1 MKHNVKQIVFGLILC
16 FPFLLQA
23 LQQEERGRFKI
34 QRWFVE
40 LYSIQTACIVPS
52 PIRRQKT
59 SLLLLWCSY
68 SELQT
73 WKLYLRFCS
82 CGLASAWESP
92 PAELFWLTKLYFTGA
107 LSFLFSNIKRCNL
120 VLSQYL
126 SNTGMKL
133 LKLTLFVKEK
143 QRFDSALFMCVNFGL
158 GIVSWNTYKPN
169 FLCICWYL
177 SFIFFF
183 LHLSKS
189 LEFIS
194 PFKFSPCCCH
204 LCLLT
209 FRLDYTLCS
218 IQDYF

>member
-1 MKHNVKQIVFGLILC
+1 MKHNVKRIVFGLILC

-23 LQQEERGRFKI
+23 LQQEERGRFKN

-40 LYSIQTACIVPS
+40 MYSIQAACIVSS

-82 CGLASAWESP
+82 CGLSSAWESP
-92 PAELFWLTKLYFTGA
+92 PAELFWLTKLYSMGA
-107 LSFLFSNIKRCNL
+107 LSFLFSNIKRCIL

-133 LKLTLFVKEK
+133 LKLTLFVKKK
-143 QRFDSALFMCVNFGL
+143 QRFDSALFMCVN
-158 GIVSWNTYKPN
+158 
-169 FLCICWYL
+169 
-177 SFIFFF
+177 
-183 LHLSKS
+183 
-189 LEFIS
+189 
-194 PFKFSPCCCH
+194 
-204 LCLLT
+204 
-209 FRLDYTLCS
+209 LD
-218 IQDYF
+218 